1 MVIDKIYG
9 WTPMIRM
16 SDMRYPVYLAD
27 YRAEYPNV
35 SIGSFVYAVGMAEV
49 GYHAVYDVPM
59 PQGDVVTEGLP
70 ELREDGFWYRT
81 WNVRDFTEEELADNL
96 TREKEQLIYS
106 AKSNFENENMGGVE
120 VDGSFYSVDSN
131 SLSLYHSILS
141 VAELAED
148 DQLFSLL
155 TYDNKVIEHLRLDVI
170 ELIKEIISVYVESYN
185 NMGTFIK
192 EVNIAKNMEELPS
205 VPESFRTV

>member
-16 SDMRYPVYLAD
+16 SDMRYPVYLSD

-59 PQGDVVTEGLP
+59 PEGDVVVEGAP

-81 WNVRDFTEEELADNL
+81 WSARDFTEQEIADNL
-96 TREKEQLIYS
+96 AREKEQRINEARMLLDNERYQGILI
-106 AKSNFENENMGGVE
+106 
-120 VDGSFYSVDSN
+120 DGKHYQTDAQSFTYYN
-131 SLSLYHSILS
+131 SLSA
-141 VAELAED
+141 VATEAPEEV
-148 DQLFSLL
+148 F
-155 TYDNKVIEHLRLDVI
+155 HLVTSNNQVQEFFGEEIVLH
-170 ELIKEIISVYVESYN
+170 IKEIHKANAKIYDEFAKLVKAITQANSSEEIPQVPSS
-185 NMGTFIK
+185 FQ
-192 EVNIAKNMEELPS
+192 NI
-205 VPESFRTV
+205 

>member
-81 WNVRDFTEEELADNL
+81 WNVRDFTEQEIADNL
-96 TREKEQLIYS
+96 IREKEQRINEARMVLDNERSEGVFVSGKRYQSDAQAFTYYS
-106 AKSNFENENMGGVE
+106 SISAVAKDSPEGVFHL
-120 VDGSFYSVDSN
+120 VTS
-131 SLSLYHSILS
+131 
-141 VAELAED
+141 
-148 DQLFSLL
+148 
-155 TYDNKVIEHLRLDVI
+155 DNQVEEFFGDDVI
-170 ELIKEIISVYVESYN
+170 VHIKEIQ
-185 NMGTFIK
+185 K
-192 EVNIAKNMEELPS
+192 VNAKIYDEFAKIVKVIREAKSPEEIPQVPPS
-205 VPESFRTV
+205 FQNI

>member
-1 MVIDKIYG
+1 MSIKIYG
-9 WTPMIRM
+9 WVPMIRM
-16 SDMRYPVYLAD
+16 SDMRYPVYLSD
-27 YRAEYPNV
+27 FKAEYTNV
-35 SIGSFVYAVGMAEV
+35 STGSFVYEEGMAEF
-49 GYHAVYDVPM
+49 GYYPVIDVDI
-59 PQGDVVTEGLP
+59 PQGDVVTEGAP
-70 ELREDGFWYRT
+70 VQGEDGKWYKS
-81 WNVRDFTEEELADNL
+81 WNSRDYTEEEIADNL
-96 TREKEQLIYS
+96 RRQKEQLIYS

-148 DQLFSLL
+148 DKLFSLL

-170 ELIKEIISVYVESYN
+170 ELIEEIISVYVESYN